1 MIYYRFPTYIYR
13 KRICMTTAFD
23 VPAENLI
30 NALTKKLQKE
40 KDVQPPEWGEFVR
53 TGISREN
60 PPENRDW
67 WYVRCASILR
77 KIYINNNIGIERLRS
92 EYGGKS
98 NRGSKPYK
106 ARGGSGSILRNALN
120 QLEKAGYVSKLR
132 GKGRVLTP
140 KGRSFLDNTA
150 FEVKKELIVN
160 HPELK
165 KY

>member
-1 MIYYRFPTYIYR
+1 
-13 KRICMTTAFD
+13 MTTAFD

-40 KDVQPPEWGEFVR
+40 KEVQPPEWGEFVR
-53 TGISREN
+53 TGVSREN
-60 PPENRDW
+60 PPENKDW

-77 KIYINNNIGIERLRS
+77 KIYIKNNIGIERLRS

-98 NRGSKPYK
+98 DRGSKPYK
-106 ARGGSGSILRNALN
+106 ARGGSGSILRNALI

-150 FEVKKELIVN
+150 YEVKKEFIVN